1 MDEFNYLSVLLS
13 IIIGLAITEI
23 LQGLRG
29 RMLSHQRVQ
38 PFWPSQVWATTLL
51 LICTQTWWAM
61 FDLRDRHDW
70 KFGQFSVLL
79 AQTVLLY
86 LIAGLIYP
94 DFGEEK
100 AVDLRAHYFQQRK
113 GFSDF

>member
-1 MDEFNYLSVLLS
+1 MAQPGLGDHASAYLHANLVAL
-13 IIIGLAITEI
+13 
-23 LQGLRG
+23 
-29 RMLSHQRVQ
+29 
-38 PFWPSQVWATTLL
+38 
-51 LICTQTWWAM
+51 

-94 DFGEEK
+94 DFGGEK

-113 GFSDF
+113 RFFGLLVLAAFISICRDGVSSRRQRLQ